1 MTTLPKD
8 GKQAETVTELA
19 NCLKAY
25 KENCKIFSDLAEKKT
40 AWWKKQNKDKVKL
53 CDTVKE
59 LELFAEENNKLIKE
73 AELMYRLI
81 NRLIDECINKHNA
94 KGSDEWKTRDIS
106 ILKKQTEEARDNAVS
121 QLRIVRYFHHQADWL
136 VERFPDEK
144 LRDVEGLV
152 KLVDKKEIEENDW
165 SLTPGRYVGVAPE
178 EEDPDFD
185 FGETMNGIHSELEE
199 LNVKSHDLAKEIREN
214 FKKLGI

>member
-1 MTTLPKD
+1 M
-8 GKQAETVTELA
+8 
-19 NCLKAY
+19 
-25 KENCKIFSDLAEKKT
+25 
-40 AWWKKQNKDKVKL
+40 KL
-53 CDTVKE
+53 CDVIKE

-94 KGSDEWKTRDIS
+94 KGSDEWKTREIS
-106 ILKKQTEEARDNAVS
+106 SLKKQTEEARNNATS
-121 QLRIVRYFHHQADWL
+121 QLRIIRYFYHQADWL
-136 VERFPDEK
+136 IERFPDEK

-185 FGETMNGIHSELEE
+185 FGEAMNGIHSELEV
-199 LNVKSHDLAKEIREN
+199 LNVQAGNLAKKISNN
-214 FKKLGI
+214 FGKLGI